1 MVMYFFEDYLSNY
14 EMDYVDD
21 LLAYGYYQNVG
32 QYHFL
37 EIDHLLLSLV
47 MFWIYLWYLVFI

>member
-1 MVMYFFEDYLSNY
+1 MYFFEGYLSNY

-47 MFWIYLWYLVFI
+47 MFWIYLWYPVFI